1 MTTLYVLLDEGS
13 DPLAIKEE
21 LAKHPAFPA
30 VKTDS
35 KGRLV
40 LVGGRYESADVK
52 VIKELADSYR
62 IPGVIGVFTYV
73 ELSHNI
79 E

>member
-13 DPLAIKEE
+13 DPLAIKDE

-35 KGRLV
+35 KGDLF
-40 LVGGRYESADVK
+40 S
-52 VIKELADSYR
+52 LA
-62 IPGVIGVFTYV
+62 VATNQ
-73 ELSHNI
+73 LM
-79 E
+79 